1 MSPPLFDG
9 PAPPAPLFEGPLYH
23 AGRRRPGP
31 NRWGFDPYAPELE
44 PVPTKDP
51 PHPIC
56 VQASKHWQDRE
67 TFEARHRTHAE
78 LIRRRKKGARR
89 QRKGD
94 RIGRYLEQDTEVKHH
109 KRGDRVSV
117 QHRILAWCAL
127 RASLRSGAV
136 GIWDGHGLKPC
147 DRRKLAEYARV
158 PFRRDDKKRA
168 RCDRLD
174 RAISDLVAAGL
185 LMRFQTRELDE
196 KTGKHKPHVATLK
209 VTPLFWLVSGVG
221 ERRDRVA
228 KKAKKNAAKLERR
241 RTDDGQARA
250 YASHLAASSVPD
262 YGPQGPEA
270 GRAAKEEER
279 RRMREEWP
287 ELRRRPYKPDDD
299 PTR

>member
-31 NRWGFDPYAPELE
+31 NRWGFDPFAPELDPE
-44 PVPTKDP
+44 PARKD

-56 VQASKHWQDRE
+56 VEAARHWRDRE
-67 TFEARHRTHAE
+67 TFEQRHRTHAE

-89 QRKGD
+89 QRRGD

-127 RASLRSGAV
+127 RASLRSGEV
-136 GIWDGHGLKPC
+136 GIWDGKGLKPC
-147 DRRKLAEYARV
+147 DREKLARYVRV
-158 PFRRDDKKRA
+158 PFRRDEKGRA

-174 RAISDLVAAGL
+174 RALADLVAAGL
-185 LMRFQTRELDE
+185 LMRFQTRELEGGVYHPDA
-196 KTGKHKPHVATLK
+196 ATLK

-221 ERRDRVA
+221 ERRDRAA
-228 KKAKKNAAKLERR
+228 KKAKKNAAKLQRR
-241 RTDDGQARA
+241 RDDPAAQARG
-250 YASHLAASSVPD
+250 YVSHVAAGAVPD
-262 YGPQGPEA
+262 YGPQGPTA
-270 GRAAKEEER
+270 GREELDQER
-279 RRMREEWP
+279 RRMRDEYQEI
-287 ELRRRPYKPDDD
+287 RRRPYKPDD
-299 PTR
+299 PPPK